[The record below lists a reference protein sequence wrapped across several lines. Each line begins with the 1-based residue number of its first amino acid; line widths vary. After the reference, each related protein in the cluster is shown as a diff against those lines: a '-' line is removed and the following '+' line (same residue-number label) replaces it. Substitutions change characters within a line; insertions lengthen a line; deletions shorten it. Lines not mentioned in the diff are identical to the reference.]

1 MNLFWLA
8 PSQWPRDP
16 SGFVFL
22 ARAVHEIGQTIMKD
36 EWTGSEPTTE
46 HIPCLPTTFG
56 LGQYPPH
63 PHHLERAHRLL
74 MNIAQSSTGLLL
86 SGASGV
92 RPPSHFRMKN
102 GKPLSSFR
110 NKKNSRRSH
119 MFNDFWLFST
129 RSSNNARRE
138 SSSASIV
145 GTRPVECFQSR
156 VNGGIRICGSFASSS
171 ARSILRN
178 Q

>member
-36 EWTGSEPTTE
+36 ECAGRESSTEP
-46 HIPCLPTTFG
+46 HPGIPTSIG
-56 LGQYPPH
+56 LGQCPPH
-63 PHHLERAHRLL
+63 PHQPELVHRLL
-74 MNIAQSSTGLLL
+74 MNIAHSSTGLLT

-92 RPPSHFRMKN
+92 LPPSHARMKN

-110 NKKNSRRSH
+110 NKKNSKRS
-119 MFNDFWLFST
+119 
-129 RSSNNARRE
+129 
-138 SSSASIV
+138 
-145 GTRPVECFQSR
+145 
-156 VNGGIRICGSFASSS
+156 
-171 ARSILRN
+171 
-178 Q
+178 